1 MLNSIFTVK
10 VESGARRGDS
20 NKSGEYATSNNVQL
34 GVAVPSLTSEIEF
47 CMKAQHDTR
56 EE

>member
-1 MLNSIFTVK
+1 MK

-47 CMKAQHDTR
+47 CIKAQHDTR
-56 EE
+56 GE